1 MKPRAVITEVSAAA
15 PVRVGRRELKRAL
28 ALVLRAIGPAGEVED
43 GFRRRLGE
51 ATAADRRYWRESA
64 RGARQVADE
73 TVRRY
78 RAAGNGRN
86 SEGAKTRRKARRG

>member
-1 MKPRAVITEVSAAA
+1 MKPRAVIMDVSAAA

-28 ALVLRAIGPAGEVED
+28 ALVLRAIGPEGEVED

-73 TVRRY
+73 TLRRY
-78 RAAGNGRN
+78 RAGKRN
-86 SEGAKTRRKARRG
+86 SEGAKARRKGRRS